1 MEVIN
6 WGFAPECEPL
16 GCATDGLLP
25 PHTGGGSGSCKG
37 VGPPFDPICP
47 FLKE

>member
-1 MEVIN
+1 MEIIN

-25 PHTGGGSGSCKG
+25 PHTGGEGGGSCGTYIPPNMCPSLKG
-37 VGPPFDPICP
+37 
-47 FLKE
+47 

>member
-1 MEVIN
+1 MEIIN

-25 PHTGGGSGSCKG
+25 PNTGGEGGNCKSYYFPQ
-37 VGPPFDPICP
+37 PPCTS
-47 FLKE
+47 LKG